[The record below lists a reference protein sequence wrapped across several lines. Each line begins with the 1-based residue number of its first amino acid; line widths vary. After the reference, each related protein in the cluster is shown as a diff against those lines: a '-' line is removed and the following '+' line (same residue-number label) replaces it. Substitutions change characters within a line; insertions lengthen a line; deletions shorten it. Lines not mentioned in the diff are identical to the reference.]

1 MSNSTFDLNEFI
13 RESKEVLV
21 NPKSYFSTMKTS
33 GGLVEPL
40 IKAVLYGALAGIIAF
55 LWSLFGI
62 GAVTGGMIGGAIGAM
77 ALVWYIVAA
86 VFGLFIGAVILLV
99 ISSISKGSTDFEANA
114 RVTAAIMV
122 IMPIS
127 ALLSFTMGINTYF
140 GMIINLAVNIFAL
153 WLLYN
158 GLVESLKAKQETARI
173 VMYILIALFVIFML
187 IGLGTK
193 NRANRYLDTYN
204 KEFKELMKEA
214 EDD

>member
-62 GAVTGGMIGGAIGAM
+62 GAVTGGIGAM
-77 ALVWYIVAA
+77 ALIWYIVAA

-99 ISSISKGSTDFEANA
+99 ISSICKGSTDFEANA

>member
-1 MSNSTFDLNEFI
+1 
-13 RESKEVLV
+13 
-21 NPKSYFSTMKTS
+21 
-33 GGLVEPL
+33 
-40 IKAVLYGALAGIIAF
+40 VLYGALAGIIAF

-77 ALVWYIVAA
+77 ALIWYIVAA

-99 ISSISKGSTDFEANA
+99 ISSICKGSTDFEANA